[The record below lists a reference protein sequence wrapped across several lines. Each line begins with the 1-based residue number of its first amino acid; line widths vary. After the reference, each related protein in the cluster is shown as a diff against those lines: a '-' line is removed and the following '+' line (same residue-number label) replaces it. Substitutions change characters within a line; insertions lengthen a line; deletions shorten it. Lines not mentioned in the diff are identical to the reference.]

1 MGDKNKLEGLGTKV
15 SFSENINPSLKG
27 QFIKDIEEKN
37 LNILPY
43 NGTDRT
49 NNFLKTCYI

>member
-27 QFIKDIEEKN
+27 QFIKYIEEEK
-37 LNILPY
+37 LEHSAL
-43 NGTDRT
+43 
-49 NNFLKTCYI
+49 